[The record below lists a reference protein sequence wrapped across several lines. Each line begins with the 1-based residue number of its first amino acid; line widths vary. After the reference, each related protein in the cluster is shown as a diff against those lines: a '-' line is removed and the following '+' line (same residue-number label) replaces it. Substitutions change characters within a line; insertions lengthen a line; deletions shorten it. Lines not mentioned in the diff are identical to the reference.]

1 MTQPVDPNSN
11 PTSSSDSLVFNLHGE
26 RMEGIDASKI
36 PTYNFLDPGLLSPAD
51 LRQLGILHARF
62 IQHLSARLSSL
73 LRMEC
78 LLTVTKFTS
87 TTFSSFCE
95 SMKNPTHVSLFQV
108 DPLRGIGL
116 IEIGIPLGLAMA
128 DRLLGGKGHIAE
140 EERSLTEIE
149 LALVENVVHLI
160 IAEWTELWQ
169 DQLIALRP
177 KFIGNETSSRFLQT
191 SAPDAV
197 FVTLNAEVS
206 IGDKNEQL
214 QIGIPYSMIE
224 TIVKKI
230 QASQRHT
237 QDTRVKQPQW
247 RTPYAG
253 ISVPIIAELKVGEI
267 TLREAIAIAKGDMI
281 PVASSIVAQTRVRL
295 SNTEEFFAT
304 AGLQNGHVA
313 VQLGQRAPND

>member
-253 ISVPIIAELKVGEI
+253 I
-267 TLREAIAIAKGDMI
+267 
-281 PVASSIVAQTRVRL
+281 
-295 SNTEEFFAT
+295 
-304 AGLQNGHVA
+304 
-313 VQLGQRAPND
+313 